1 MNKME
6 KSCKKKEFQ
15 FGIVPKLLVGILTPL
30 FIVLIVM
37 SIFLG
42 IRVSKA
48 TNQSMGTE
56 LDAESKYASSNVSEF
71 FEKYFGITECLSATQ
86 IVKDTTTEPNEG
98 SITTH
103 RLYGSLLET
112 ISLIQADNSDGI
124 SCLWVADFQTGEVV
138 QNDGKVHSKADID
151 ITTRDWYKLVMEKQ
165 DTISTAMYQSV
176 NNNET
181 LVTIASPVIVNNE
194 IVAIVGADLDMSN
207 LNQILSTVTVGKNGY
222 IVLYD
227 SESNIVYHHNESM
240 INSNIDDV
248 NYSSN
253 MLDIIKNK
261 QDTNT
266 TAYTL
271 DNQKYYGSVNNID
284 KLGYTTLSVMTEEEF
299 TQSTNSVMRILILGI
314 FTCGVILAAICV
326 YIALSITKPM
336 KQLDEVVC
344 MLAAGKLD
352 VEVKCNSKDEVGDVA
367 KNVVKIVDRLK
378 EYILYI
384 NEVSDVLRQIGNGN
398 LVFTLKQEY
407 QGEFSKVKEAL
418 INIRSRLTDTMT
430 SIMQSAN
437 QVNAGAEQIANGAQA
452 LAQGSTEQASSV
464 QQLAATVQDLSTQAT
479 EESNN
484 AVEAKNFLE
493 HIKEEVEKCNVQME
507 QMRVAMQDIS
517 VQSET
522 IRSIIKTID
531 DIAFQTN
538 ILALNAAVEAARAGT
553 AGKGFA
559 VVADEVRNLAGK
571 SAEAARKTNEII
583 ENSTKAVNNG
593 EELTQRTAESLTT
606 VATDTRKIVKT
617 IDDVAE
623 AYHNQAYKLSE
634 ISTGIDQI
642 ASVVQTNS
650 ATAEESAA
658 ASEELSAQATSMYEQ
673 ISQFKLK

>member
-1 MNKME
+1 MKAA
-6 KSCKKKEFQ
+6 
-15 FGIVPKLLVGILTPL
+15 LL
-30 FIVLIVM
+30 
-37 SIFLG
+37 
-42 IRVSKA
+42 A
-48 TNQSMGTE
+48 
-56 LDAESKYASSNVSEF
+56 
-71 FEKYFGITECLSATQ
+71 
-86 IVKDTTTEPNEG
+86 
-98 SITTH
+98 H

-112 ISLIQADNSDGI
+112 ISLIQSDNSDGI
-124 SCLWVADFQTGEVV
+124 SCLWVADLQTGEVV
-138 QNDGKVHSKADID
+138 QNDGKIHSKADID

-181 LVTIASPVIVNNE
+181 LVTIASPVTVNNK
-194 IVAIVGADLDMSN
+194 IVAIVGADLNMSN
-207 LNQILSTVTVGKNGY
+207 LNRILGTVTVGKNGY

-227 SESNIVYHHNESM
+227 SENRIMYHPNESM
-240 INSNIDDV
+240 INSSVDDI
-248 NYSSN
+248 NYSSD

-261 QDTNT
+261 QNTNA

-271 DNQKYYGSVNNID
+271 DNQKYYGSVNSID

-299 TQSTNSVMRILILGI
+299 TQSTNAVIRILILGI
-314 FTCGVILAAICV
+314 FTCGVVLAAICV
-326 YIALSITKPM
+326 YIALSITKPI

-352 VEVKCNSKDEVGDVA
+352 VEVKCSSKDEVGDVA
-367 KNVVKIVDRLK
+367 KNIVKIVDRLK

-384 NEVSDVLRQIGNGN
+384 NEVSDVLHQIGNGN

-407 QGEFSKVKEAL
+407 QGEFSKVKKAL
-418 INIRSRLTDTMT
+418 INIRGTLTETIT

-464 QQLAATVQDLSTQAT
+464 QQLAAAVQDLSTQAT

-493 HIKEEVEKCNVQME
+493 HIKEEVEKCNAQME
-507 QMRVAMQDIS
+507 QMRAAMEDIS

-606 VATDTRKIVKT
+606 VATDTRKIVAA

-623 AYHNQAYKLSE
+623 AYHKQAYKLSE

-650 ATAEESAA
+650 ATAEQSAA